1 MFLIFSVDFLQKQ
14 LKYLKDNLKKC
25 LDRRSKMQKSGAP
38 ASSLP
43 KCNYFHQ
50 MSFLHDKTRNRPSE
64 SNMSITLNDMVPV
77 NETAPTQLRDEILT
91 QSLTPVASPATPLS
105 TSFSSTNFDVPSTKN
120 PREKRK
126 RSDDT
131 ARQRSKILEQIGSI
145 ETELKRNQEDD
156 REDSLYCRSLIPTL
170 QKLPPRKNKLAK
182 IKISQLLFE
191 MEFDETA
198 Q

>member
-1 MFLIFSVDFLQKQ
+1 M
-14 LKYLKDNLKKC
+14 KDNLKKC

-43 KCNYFHQ
+43 KCNYFEQ
-50 MSFLHDKTRNRPSE
+50 MSFLHDKTMNRPSE
-64 SNMSITLNDMVPV
+64 SNVSIPLNEVVPM
-77 NETAPTQLRDEILT
+77 NETATIELSDATLI

-105 TSFSSTNFDVPSTKN
+105 TSSSSTNFEVPSTKK

-131 ARQRSKILEQIGSI
+131 TGQTSQILEQIGSI
-145 ETELKRNQEDD
+145 EMELKKNQDD
-156 REDSLYCRSLIPTL
+156 DNEDSLYCRSLVPTL

-198 Q
+198 H

>member
-1 MFLIFSVDFLQKQ
+1 MPGQKVKDAKVRGTSIF
-14 LKYLKDNLKKC
+14 
-25 LDRRSKMQKSGAP
+25 
-38 ASSLP
+38 
-43 KCNYFHQ
+43 FHQ
-50 MSFLHDKTRNRPSE
+50 ISFLHDKTRNRPSE
-64 SNMSITLNDMVPV
+64 SNVSIPFNDMVPM
-77 NETAPTQLRDEILT
+77 NEAAPTELSDEILT
-91 QSLTPVASPATPLS
+91 QLLTPVASPATPLS
-105 TSFSSTNFDVPSTKN
+105 TSSSSTNFDVPSTKN

-156 REDSLYCRSLIPTL
+156 SGDSLYCRILIPTI

-191 MEFDETA
+191 M
-198 Q
+198 